1 MAVTD
6 DSLSASLRRASARL
20 GTAMK
25 LPAGRLP
32 PGELARLQRQFRA
45 VCAAAKSPGADAGAC
60 RRRLDA
66 LLHALDC
73 LIDGKS
79 GNKD

>member
-1 MAVTD
+1 MAVTEE
-6 DSLSASLRRASARL
+6 SLPALLRRASARL
-20 GTAMK
+20 GAAMK
-25 LPAGRLP
+25 LPPGQLP

-45 VCAAAKSPGADAGAC
+45 VCDAVKTPGADTALC
-60 RRRLDA
+60 RRRLDG
-66 LLHALDC
+66 LLAALDS